1 MNLETFLH
9 TFSILGNAQPVDPG
23 KRATEFNFYYHVPKL
38 RKWLVLYSEAFAYDN
53 PLEGKFLARYA
64 MDPGIYLPQ
73 LPGLRNMDL
82 RIEGVNTN
90 LPGLT
95 DQAYFYANAHYV
107 QGYTNYGQI
116 FGSWVGRQGTA
127 VTATGTYWASA
138 RNKIS
143 ASYRKQVNDKV
154 FLQGGAL
161 DDFSGSITW
170 LLRPGIEFSAT
181 SQYERWNFPLLA
193 AGNRSDVATSF
204 GVSFFPEAHSRA
216 GRGSFGSG
224 AGETGNQP

>member
-1 MNLETFLH
+1 M
-9 TFSILGNAQPVDPG
+9 
-23 KRATEFNFYYHVPKL
+23 
-38 RKWLVLYSEAFAYDN
+38 
-53 PLEGKFLARYA
+53 
-64 MDPGIYLPQ
+64 
-73 LPGLRNMDL
+73 
-82 RIEGVNTN
+82 
-90 LPGLT
+90 
-95 DQAYFYANAHYV
+95 